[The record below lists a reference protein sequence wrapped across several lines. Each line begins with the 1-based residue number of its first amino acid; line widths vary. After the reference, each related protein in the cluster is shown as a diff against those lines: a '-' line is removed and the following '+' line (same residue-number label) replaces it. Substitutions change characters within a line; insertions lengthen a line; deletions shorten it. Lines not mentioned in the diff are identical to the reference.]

1 MPEISLHSVCHQD
14 RIINMR
20 PILAL
25 VGFFFGLPALDHSY
39 SSSAVQESRTEPR
52 PCDANL
58 LPAQLQNRIQADF
71 SSWKVRESGNL
82 SQRARLSWTGKKAWG
97 CPGIAV
103 GFFQSIKQNS
113 FAVLLVPSGHPDAAY
128 RLVVYDP
135 QLDSSTYEE
144 LIAEKS
150 DDNGAS
156 NFFLQ
161 EVPVVKFFDET
172 SRRKHQARTVST
184 PANWCA

>member
-1 MPEISLHSVCHQD
+1 
-14 RIINMR
+14 MR
-20 PILAL
+20 PILASVL
-25 VGFFFGLPALDHSY
+25 FFSGLPALGHSY
-39 SSSAVQESRTEPR
+39 SSSALQETRTEPR

-58 LPAQLQNRIQADF
+58 LPAQVQNCIEADF
-71 SSWKVRESGNL
+71 SSWRLQESENL
-82 SQRARLSWTGKKAWG
+82 NERARLSWTGKKALG

-103 GFFQSIKQNS
+103 GFFQSLKQDS

-156 NFFLQ
+156 DFFLQ
-161 EVPVVKFFDET
+161 EGPVAKFFDE
-172 SRRKHQARTVST
+172 SSKKKDQVRTVSA